1 MRNFVK
7 PVATRPGIM
16 YGNCKVRKQQV
27 DGCPPFQSIL
37 SALKT
42 PTYNLAKFLAT
53 MLNPLTKSEY
63 TVKNSF
69 LFAEEISE
77 QDPTLYMCSL
87 DVDPLF
93 ANIPLDETLMIFAS
107 ISSLEKLIL
116 LNGLQSQNLNSYYVW
131 LQRSLILYLTVY
143 FTNRLTV

>member
-1 MRNFVK
+1 
-7 PVATRPGIM
+7 M

-27 DGCPPFQSIL
+27 DGCRPFQSIL

-42 PTYNLAKFLAT
+42 PSYNLAKFLAT

-93 ANIPLDETLMIFAS
+93 ANIPLDETFDICINQLFGKID
-107 ISSLEKLIL
+107 
-116 LNGLQSQNLNSYYVW
+116 
-131 LQRSLILYLTVY
+131 TVEW
-143 FTNRLTV
+143 FTKSELKTATMFGYKGVLFHF